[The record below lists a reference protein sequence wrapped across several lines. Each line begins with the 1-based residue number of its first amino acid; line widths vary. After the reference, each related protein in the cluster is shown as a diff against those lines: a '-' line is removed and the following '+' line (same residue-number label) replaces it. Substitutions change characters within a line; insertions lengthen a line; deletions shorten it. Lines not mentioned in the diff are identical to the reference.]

1 MRIIF
6 KSIISFIETILGL
19 FKRDKRSALASEIT
33 IENMTVSL
41 GETFLATVR
50 VKNTGDLKE
59 EQTITMD
66 FGNEET
72 VDSKTITLEGGE
84 EIEFDFE
91 YEVPMDFPTGTTT
104 VTVWTD
110 NESDTVDI
118 EVVEDIYFAVNINEN
133 TSDVSVIA
141 GEDLNVYV
149 DIENQGSTTG
159 TQTIT
164 FHIDGSEKDSK
175 TVTLQGKES
184 RELNFSYDVP
194 EEFKNNKIDITI
206 SSDDEGDYYTID
218 VLSSAYFEIEIIEIQ
233 SELTAGDV
241 LEVDASVTNKGEDSG
256 KVK

>member
-19 FKRDKRSALASEIT
+19 FKRDKRSDLVSEVT
-33 IENMTVSL
+33 IENTTVAH
-41 GETFLATVR
+41 GETFVATVT
-50 VKNTGDLKE
+50 VKNIGDLE
-59 EQTITMD
+59 EDQTITMD
-66 FGNEET
+66 FGDEEI
-72 VDSKTITLEGGE
+72 VDSKAITLKGGE
-84 EIEFDFE
+84 DIKFDLKHK
-91 YEVPMDFPTGTTT
+91 VPVDFPTGTTT

-133 TSDVSVIA
+133 TSDDSVIA

-159 TQTIT
+159 TRTIT
-164 FHIDGSEKDSK
+164 FHIDGSKKDSK

-184 RELNFSYDVP
+184 RELNFSYNIP
-194 EEFKNNKIDITI
+194 EDYKNNKIDITI

-241 LEVDASVTNKGEDSG
+241 LEVDASVTNKGADSG